1 MERQKVVVDASV
13 MAKWFLDEEF
23 SDNARLLRDS
33 FVTGK
38 LTISVPSLLFYEVL
52 NALRYS
58 GVYNAAQLA
67 LAARSLSKYGF
78 EVWEPKG
85 KLYEQTGKLSL
96 EHEIS
101 IYDASYIALATSLEA
116 TVYTADT
123 DLTQKIPKVAQHIKA
138 FKL

>member
-1 MERQKVVVDASV
+1 MERPKVVVDASV

-23 SDNARLLRDS
+23 SDDARLLRDR

-38 LTISVPSLLFYEVL
+38 STIAVPSLLFYEVL
-52 NALRYS
+52 NAMKYS
-58 GVYNAAQLA
+58 GVYKAGQLA

-85 KLYEQTGKLSL
+85 KLYEQTGKVSL

-101 IYDASYIALATSLEA
+101 VYDASYIALAMSLQA
-116 TVYTADT
+116 TLYTADT
-123 DLTQKIPKVAQHIKA
+123 DLTQKFPEIAQHIQS
-138 FKL
+138 FKP